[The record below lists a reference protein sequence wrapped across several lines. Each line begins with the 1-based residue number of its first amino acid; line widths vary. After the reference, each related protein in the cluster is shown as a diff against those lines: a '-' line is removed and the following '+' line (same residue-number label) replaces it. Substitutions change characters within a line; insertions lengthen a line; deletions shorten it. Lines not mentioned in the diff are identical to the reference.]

1 MFSGIPPEYRMGLQA
16 QIPMRSRVSLHEAR
30 AAWSAAAQAP
40 PRSFLGKKFLKR
52 SVTTLAIFVFTLYP
66 VFSQG
71 VITTF
76 AGADWLFP
84 GDGRPAINA
93 PLGGAL
99 SLDLAADR
107 NGNYYICD
115 EDNSMVMRVGPDGIL
130 TVVAGNGLL
139 SRSGDG
145 GLAVNASLN
154 TPISVAVDSA
164 GNIYIGEWRDR
175 ASSHA
180 RGHYQYLRWQ

>member
-1 MFSGIPPEYRMGLQA
+1 MNR
-16 QIPMRSRVSLHEAR
+16 PMSTLSI
-30 AAWSAAAQAP
+30 
-40 PRSFLGKKFLKR
+40 FL
-52 SVTTLAIFVFTLYP
+52 FTLSP
-66 VFSQG
+66 AFAQN

-93 PLGGAL
+93 PLGGTL
-99 SLDLAADR
+99 SLDLAVDR

-115 EDNSMVMRVGPDGIL
+115 EDNSMVMRVGPDGII

-154 TPISVAVDSA
+154 TPISVAMDSA
-164 GNIYIGEWRDR
+164 GNIYIGESGGARR
-175 ASSHA
+175 RTTPNASFKMFA
-180 RGHYQYLRWQ
+180 GTD